1 MKISNGVKKILFLE
15 DDPDQIM
22 MYHTKFELEGLLMI
36 AATTGEETIKLAFQE
51 EPDLILLDL
60 LLRRENGLDVLEQIK
75 QKEKLKNIPVIVFTN
90 FDKKEYR
97 QRAQELGAIDFIIK
111 AKTTP
116 GEITKKI
123 KQILGDKTKL

>member
-1 MKISNGVKKILFLE
+1 MKKILFLE

-36 AATTGEETIKLAFQE
+36 AAATGEETIKLAFQE

-90 FDKKEYR
+90 FDTKEYR

-116 GEITKKI
+116 GGITKKI